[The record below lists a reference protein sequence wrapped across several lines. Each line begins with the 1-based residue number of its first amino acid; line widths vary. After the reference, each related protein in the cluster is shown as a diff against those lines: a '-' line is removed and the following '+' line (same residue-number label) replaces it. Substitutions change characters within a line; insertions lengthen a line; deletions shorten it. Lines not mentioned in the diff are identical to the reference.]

1 MFSIIV
7 PTYNNAQLLPRCIE
21 SIINQTY
28 DNWELI
34 IVNNASS
41 DNTIEV
47 IEGYHNP
54 KIKCVNFN
62 NDEGIAAS
70 RNVGIKVAKGDYIC
84 FLDSDDWWKTNKLEI
99 CNEYINQYDLI
110 YHDLDIVNANSSK
123 DKFRKRL
130 YSRDIPKE
138 NFLEDLFINGN
149 PIKNSSVVLSKRIID
164 KIGFLD
170 QNLDLM
176 AVEDFDYWIRAIK
189 EGAKTKYIAQSLGY
203 YWKGSNTSYKMIQIQ
218 RYENLLNKYKGEITS
233 KKSIKLVNKM
243 FCFHKGRIY
252 HTNGFFSKALQQ
264 YIKSLDIRTVK
275 FKFALL
281 GILCCLLR
289 IKI

>member
-7 PTYNNAQLLPRCIE
+7 PTYNHAHLLPRCIE

-149 PIKNSSVVLSKRIID
+149 PIKNSSVVLSKRII
-164 KIGFLD
+164 KI
-170 QNLDLM
+170 
-176 AVEDFDYWIRAIK
+176 
-189 EGAKTKYIAQSLGY
+189 
-203 YWKGSNTSYKMIQIQ
+203 
-218 RYENLLNKYKGEITS
+218 
-233 KKSIKLVNKM
+233 
-243 FCFHKGRIY
+243 
-252 HTNGFFSKALQQ
+252 
-264 YIKSLDIRTVK
+264 
-275 FKFALL
+275 
-281 GILCCLLR
+281 
-289 IKI
+289 